1 MKYLDKGKGL
11 KIHMRD
17 LEWKELSL
25 FYSVESS
32 QKFLNKVYTERG
44 MEEPKRYAFKNSERF
59 IFFIKHAESF
69 YKQASLS
76 PLEIKPILLFYGM
89 SQLLK
94 ACLLTTDPSY
104 PSHASV
110 LAHGVTARKRKKQ
123 NYSFRD
129 DEVKVQRNGLCIHVM
144 NHLFGIAGLEEERY
158 TMKKLLTAIPELH
171 TVFHFQEK
179 KNWLTKVELK
189 DDLILVPEH
198 TVIQYNMS
206 DSRFAEYIS
215 HHLNWSFVRKSHN
228 HLVFEADPLDTEP
241 WSSPNLAF
249 HLEKNQYYLPSQRDQ
264 FLHLPEMII
273 HYLVLYNIGMIARY
287 ETEWWYELLTQHV
300 SDDYVLIRRFLEVT
314 ERKFPYY
321 ISNFLKQ
328 YL

>member
-1 MKYLDKGKGL
+1 
-11 KIHMRD
+11 MRD
-17 LEWKELSL
+17 LEWKELAL

-32 QKFLNKVYTERG
+32 QKFLNKVYTKRG
-44 MEEPKRYAFKNSERF
+44 IEEPKRYAFKNSERF

-94 ACLLTTDPSY
+94 ACLITTDPSY

-123 NYSFRD
+123 NYCFRE
-129 DEVKVQRNGLCIHVM
+129 DEVKIQRNGLCIHVM
-144 NHLFGIAGLEEERY
+144 KHLFGMSGLEEERY
-158 TMKKLLTAIPELH
+158 TMKKLLTAIPELRS
-171 TVFHFQEK
+171 VFYFQERK
-179 KNWLTKVELK
+179 HWITKVELN
-189 DDLILVPEH
+189 DNFISVPEH
-198 TVIQYNMS
+198 AVIHYNMS
-206 DSRFAEYIS
+206 DSRFAEYMN
-215 HHLNWSFVRKSHN
+215 HHLNWSFQRRDKDR
-228 HLVFEADPLDTEP
+228 LVFHIDQKDSEP
-241 WSSPNLAF
+241 WSSPNLLF
-249 HLEKNQYYLPSQRDQ
+249 HLEKNEYYIPAQRDQ

-273 HYLVLYNIGMIARY
+273 HYLVLYNVGMIARY

-300 SDDYVLIRRFLEVT
+300 SDDYVIIRQFLEVT

-321 ISNFLKQ
+321 VFNFLEQ
-328 YL
+328 FL